1 MLELWA
7 LRGAMGRTGAPRPA
21 ETTES
26 KNIAM
31 SHQESANIRMI
42 GVKVKQEL
50 FRKLEK
56 RVKERCMTDISQL
69 VRFLITEECM
79 SVELTKEDEKII
91 QDRKTAKKGAV
102 K

>member
-1 MLELWA
+1 
-7 LRGAMGRTGAPRPA
+7 
-21 ETTES
+21 
-26 KNIAM
+26 
-31 SHQESANIRMI
+31 MI
-42 GVKVKQEL
+42 GVKVTQEL
-50 FRKLEK
+50 FRKLEI
-56 RVKERCMTDISQL
+56 RVKERRMSDISQL